1 MRRVLGVL
9 IALIGVL
16 LIAGALV
23 VRFVVAP
30 QAIKAPIEDGDDP
43 YTATTVATGDA
54 SLLNQEN
61 GQLVPNV
68 PVRAE
73 RTITADV
80 DASTDDVAV
89 WDVEVVTTNEA
100 NGSEIS
106 STTDRVAFDRE
117 TSEAVTGFDE
127 AVNGESVSHEGTIS
141 YKFPFDTQ
149 QQTYD
154 YFDTTTG
161 QGWPAEFQDTEDI
174 EGLETYRFEQVVEP
188 TKIGEVDVP
197 GALLRQAVPSVT
209 LDRVYAT
216 TRQFWVEPETGV
228 IVKGQEDTTQTL
240 ELPALAV
247 EVPAFDVTLTFDE
260 DTINARVDDAEDAKN
275 LIQLAKVTGPLLFGI
290 AGLLLLG
297 VGLLLLFWR
306 RRPADAAADAGG
318 AAVAGAGAAAAGP
331 DSSASTAEDVTA
343 AAETAEVPQVGD
355 VSGAVEA
362 AEVPSAE
369 DVSGAVESAEPPSA
383 EDVSGAVEA
392 ADVPSAEDVSGAVEA
407 PDVPELPETPES
419 SDRTGDGPRPQP

>member
-30 QAIKAPIEDGDDP
+30 QAIKAPIEDGNDP
-43 YTATTVATGDA
+43 YTATTVATGEA
-54 SLLNQEN
+54 SLLNLDDGELIP
-61 GQLVPNV
+61 GV

-100 NGSEIS
+100 NGAEIS
-106 STTDRVAFDRE
+106 TTTDRVAFDRE
-117 TSEAVTGFDE
+117 TSEAVSGYDE
-127 AVNGESVSHEGTIS
+127 AVNGESASHEGTIS

-188 TKIGEVDVP
+188 TKIGEVEVP

-209 LDRVYAT
+209 LDQVYAT

-228 IVKGQEDTTQTL
+228 IVKGEENTTRTL
-240 ELPALAV
+240 ELPALGV
-247 EVPAFDVTLTFDE
+247 EVPAFDATLTFDE

-275 LIQLAKVTGPLLFGI
+275 LIQVAEVTGPLLLGI
-290 AGLLLLG
+290 AGLLLL
-297 VGLLLLFWR
+297 VIGLLLLFWR
-306 RRPADAAADAGG
+306 RRRPAEAAAGAGG
-318 AAVAGAGAAAAGP
+318 AAGTGAGAAAAAAP
-331 DSSASTAEDVTA
+331 TAEDVTA
-343 AAETAEVPQVGD
+343 AAETAEVPKVED
-355 VSGAVEA
+355 VSGAVEGA
-362 AEVPSAE
+362 DVPSPEDVSEAVESAEVPTAE
-369 DVSGAVESAEPPSA
+369 DVSEAVESAEPPSA
-383 EDVSGAVEA
+383 EDVSDAVGATDTTEA
-392 ADVPSAEDVSGAVEA
+392 
-407 PDVPELPETPES
+407 PES
-419 SDRTGDGPRPQP
+419 SDGTGDAPRPQP